1 MERGDVCEGQSE
13 GEHDVYERQSGYEEK
28 PVFDLEL
35 NEPVYEDEEAAS
47 GRLPKSSY
55 MQCQLRISNL
65 HGPQDRS
72 ACEEKLGCE
81 EYEKQ
86 SVCAGPPTQRDQGHG
101 LMYRGPDY
109 QVVTP
114 IENAIVYKASRGFNN
129 SI

>member
-35 NEPVYEDEEAAS
+35 NKPVYEDEEAAS

-72 ACEEKLGCE
+72 ACEEKLEYE

-101 LMYRGPDY
+101 LMYRGLDD
-109 QVVTP
+109 QVGTP
-114 IENAIVYKASRGFNN
+114 IEKATVFKATGKFST
-129 SI
+129 SL